1 MKRKFDEYVFQCR
14 FPSNGTL
21 GLAILL
27 MLFFFVIILL
37 IFSTNEISITEKLI
51 LIGMIALAICVLAF
65 ESLRDGKKVLTI
77 TQDEIVLTKFGR
89 EVTSF
94 RRDEVVMAGSFVYGA
109 QGIVLIYIS
118 AEPLAL
124 RPDDKMPNKARFK
137 RILKTANKKGS
148 KIVGVQQTTSRLE
161 AIKKLLPEFSESN
174 KIKLP

>member
-1 MKRKFDEYVFQCR
+1 
-14 FPSNGTL
+14 
-21 GLAILL
+21 
-27 MLFFFVIILL
+27 
-37 IFSTNEISITEKLI
+37 
-51 LIGMIALAICVLAF
+51 
-65 ESLRDGKKVLTI
+65 
-77 TQDEIVLTKFGR
+77 
-89 EVTSF
+89 
-94 RRDEVVMAGSFVYGA
+94 MAGSFVYGA

-118 AEPLAL
+118 AEPLTL

>member
-21 GLAILL
+21 GLEIFL
-27 MLFFFVIILL
+27 MLSLFVIILL
-37 IFSTNEISITEKLI
+37 ISSTNEISITQKLI
-51 LIGMIALAICVLAF
+51 AIGMIAFVICVLAF
-65 ESLRDGKKVLTI
+65 GSLRDGKTVLTI
-77 TQDEIVLTKFGR
+77 TQDEAVLTKFGR

-118 AEPLAL
+118 AEPLTL

>member
-1 MKRKFDEYVFQCR
+1 MKRKFDEYVFQCK
-14 FPSNGTL
+14 FPSNVTL
-21 GLAILL
+21 TRAIFLVLL
-27 MLFFFVIILL
+27 YLPMLLFV
-37 IFSTNEISITEKLI
+37 FSTDEISIALKFAITSLPI
-51 LIGMIALAICVLAF
+51 LLVCVLVVEAVKD
-65 ESLRDGKKVLTI
+65 RMTVLTI

-89 EVTSF
+89 EVTSL

-118 AEPLAL
+118 AEPLTL